1 MLILVN
7 GEVTDAATFLADNA
21 DAVDFLPAFEAAVE
35 AATRGESTTVPL
47 FCGDSLTIA
56 PVGA

>member
-7 GEVTDAATFLADNA
+7 
-21 DAVDFLPAFEAAVE
+21 VE
-35 AATRGESTTVPL
+35 AARNGESTTVPL